1 YLDRV
6 GRTGRAGAEGLAVS
20 LVAHR
25 EWSLMSSIER
35 YLRRLFERRE
45 IKEHA
50 GSFNGAKKVKASGK
64 PVGAKKKKDDKK
76 KVKRPKAPK
85 PAARR
90 KPAIPKGQV
99 VLDGGDGLAPPK

>member
-1 YLDRV
+1 RRSSDL
-6 GRTGRAGAEGLAVS
+6 EGLAVS
-20 LVAHR
+20 LVAPH

-35 YLRRLFERRE
+35 YLRRQFERRE
-45 IKEHA
+45 IKEVP
-50 GSFNGAKKVKASGK
+50 GSFKGPKKVKASGK

-76 KVKRPKAPK
+76 KIKRPKTAK

-99 VLDGGDGLAPPK
+99 VLDGGDGLARPKRRS